1 MSFQA
6 LMRYRMA
13 LDLWFCRKFD
23 AARNRAT
30 FTEPRPQLEDFDV

>member
-1 MSFQA
+1 MNFQA

-23 AARNRAT
+23 AARNGEP
-30 FTEPRPQLEDFDV
+30 FNEPRPQLEDFA